1 MAPKIP
7 ILVVYVSLE
16 HSGIVSGT
24 ELTRT
29 IVKMSMEQCTCDNQR
44 FARVGIS
51 VRHRDSSGG

>member
-1 MAPKIP
+1 MAPKILV
-7 ILVVYVSLE
+7 LVVYVSLE

-29 IVKMSMEQCTCDNQR
+29 VVKMSMEQCTCDNQC

-51 VRHRDSSGG
+51 VRQ